1 MPCNWKSSFSYRA
14 EPDFVISTFP
24 DWVATVIPEY
34 SSKLTVLHCKSIK
47 KNTNIQL
54 LSYISSVQ
62 KSVPGGFGEMLRL
75 DVALASEVRDGAG
88 DFDNAGEGPG

>member
-1 MPCNWKSSFSYRA
+1 MSGDGESSFSYRA
-14 EPDFVISTFP
+14 KPDFVVRTFP

-62 KSVPGGFGEMLRL
+62 KSIPRGFGEMLGE
-75 DVALASEVRDGAG
+75 DIPLAGEVRDGSG
-88 DFDNAGEGPG
+88 DLDYPGEGPG